1 MDHVKIVINGA
12 GSAGIAIGKLLLKAG
27 AQHITLVSLEGIV
40 CEGEAWMNEAQIEV
54 SKKDKSR
61 TCAWNIKRSDSSG

>member
-1 MDHVKIVINGA
+1 MHHVKIVINGA

-54 SKKDKSR
+54 SKR
-61 TCAWNIKRSDSSG
+61 QIENMCVEH

>member
-12 GSAGIAIGKLLLKAG
+12 GSAGIAIEKLLKAG

-54 SKKDKSR
+54 SKR
-61 TCAWNIKRSDSSG
+61 QIENMCVEH

>member
-40 CEGEAWMNEAQIEV
+40 CEGETWMNEAQIEV
-54 SKKDKSR
+54 SKR
-61 TCAWNIKRSDSSG
+61 QIENMCVEH

>member
-1 MDHVKIVINGA
+1 MR
-12 GSAGIAIGKLLLKAG
+12 SAGIAIGKLLLKAG

-54 SKKDKSR
+54 SKR
-61 TCAWNIKRSDSSG
+61 QIENMCVEH